1 MLKFLILQYKLGK
14 IDKEYLQRMVELN
27 KITQE
32 ECDEITSLK
41 QNE

>member
-14 IDKEYLQRMVELN
+14 IDKEYLQRMVKLN

-41 QNE
+41 QDE